1 MQNTIIRQQILK
13 IIGTQP
19 QLVEQANQMLA
30 AVEQDEDF
38 DLEGIDEFIAALE
51 STLTAP
57 ESYPQVLQMLIAEDL
72 VDDGDLPEQFDRGM
86 IISLLAALYTLESR
100 VQSKP
105 QGFSRGGLAEAAKEI
120 QSKGRD
126 GDTILAHINP
136 QEARLLKAAGGSGTI
151 NPETGLPEFK
161 KFKSVLK
168 KLIKVALP
176 IALAVFAPGIGTAI
190 GSAIGLTGTAAS
202 VAGSALLQGTIS
214 KATGGD
220 FLQGAIG
227 GAIGGG
233 LGGVAGSTA
242 NSALGLGLGATGQQ
256 ILGGAIGG
264 GLQGAATGGNIL
276 QGALGGALGSGLGN
290 LAGAG
295 LNETLGLGLG
305 DAGTRMLGSGLSG
318 AAMSSLSGGDA
329 LSGGLAGAL
338 GGFQTDNPFA
348 SALSGAAQSKLMG
361 GDVAQGAIQGG
372 FAGLANKYRE
382 EFKKP
387 EATGLASLTSSFLPG
402 YKTAEPG
409 KDQQYIPF
417 GPPQSMQG
425 FDPNTAGLMNMDVSA
440 SPGAAAQTMK
450 RFAPLPKGTF
460 NVAPANQVD
469 VFKKAGTAGTLGG
482 QAMNLPVYD
491 VGTGPSFVQRFIDQA
506 QSGGYMNPQ
515 WSTYRPGVQLMA
527 SGPPSV
533 LGVDGGATAYVPNIS
548 YPRAADS
555 VMLATNKQFTPQ
567 SAASVLSHELYHT
580 KQPAGTTAYQGSRSG
595 LQDFQQ
601 NLTNVLPHLQ
611 STYGYSGA
619 YDNMPLNKVPLN
631 ERMADLQSF
640 QFNQGIDF
648 AKDPVFQQKVL
659 KDPYARAAYN
669 ASTIERTTRLDP
681 RDLPPGVVT
690 SSDFGPGG
698 PPLMWNIQNKIK
710 NILPAPRRFAKGGLA
725 EVADMS
731 RPFVG
736 YRSAGR
742 RPESQQDRRAAADA
756 PLAALRGMVS
766 GALGAPGDIE
776 SLVRMLPGLNEQ
788 TVLPTSEDVRGRLPG
803 RSLESTPVGRAATE
817 LGTLGGGFYV
827 GPGSPLRAI
836 AGLPSAV
843 SRAGRDFAMAAGQP
857 TANVIKPKGGNWLAG
872 SVEGTLKNLKRP
884 DRMTGGRKDPSESLA
899 EMMAKYT
906 PESIEEL
913 PLELRGTVRTAIQ
926 ELEKKVALN
935 NWVDRN
941 LTNYVK
947 KEMATPED
955 PVRRLAEEGITHMPQ
970 GEIDFANQFM
980 PEQLAVK
987 RMMAGFDPGDAG
999 VSNAAKGWER
1009 ITDEMINVGTAGQH
1023 TRPLTPTEI
1032 RQGYK
1037 STVDDNPWL
1046 TKLDPST
1053 PVYYPENMDSMSRD
1067 LGFDHIL
1074 DVLREDLASGRIR
1087 PEQLNKVSMEQAVRR
1102 TYEYD
1107 QELAAKINAARAAQ
1121 REGLPVYKEY
1131 PEGYRWVE
1139 LNKPGAFASESEA
1152 MGHSVRGYEP
1162 PQGHPDWVEGSGGAG
1177 SLGYG
1182 HGGWEAI
1189 KSGKAKVYSLVDSK
1203 GSPHVTVEVGRPELK
1218 FGMTAG
1224 DIDPYRD
1231 RLREQFPGMN
1241 EEKLYYMA
1249 VDDFTKDQTAN
1260 IPPRITQIKGKG
1272 NARPKDEYLPF
1283 VQDFVKSGQWSDVG
1297 DIRNTGLVRRMDLP
1311 FNEKNLFPEGS
1322 DYITEQELRNL
1333 RNPNPAADDG
1343 GAVHM
1348 AAGGLAKLA
1357 KLVRAPA
1364 KSKEEISALAERLA
1378 PQVTGEYVRKDAKS
1392 AKTVADKTQK
1402 QFQREKTLSVD
1413 VRPTS
1418 AERIADLMDIERIKG
1433 NVMIG
1438 IPGDPT
1444 LTGKTLY
1451 SVGDVKLGSPSPQH
1465 GGPQYGLYN
1474 DEDKFWASGIGAARR
1489 VQNLAKE
1496 AGEQYDA
1503 NVAGNYIMMG
1513 PESINY
1519 AQHFADANLQAID
1532 LSKMTKKQV
1541 EQFNKLIRFGSPESG
1556 PRPFFPGIQDK
1567 EEAYLQMAMDPA
1579 LRKHFNALMQQPT
1592 VTETLNLPSGTDIRF
1607 AITEPSLRD
1616 LETGVTGFSMGRM
1629 RPEISAKDLELSLHP
1644 TYSHD
1649 IPGEFLGQSKYPMP
1663 YELSFPD
1670 TLKMIREDPKQA
1682 PHEFGSLKMVGPRQI
1697 IDQQMIDEIKS
1708 YEERMK
1714 ALTGKKAGGIV
1725 RGYAAGGM
1733 VSDANFPTDDFDP
1746 DRIDSIVAELHAMN
1760 VG

>member
-329 LSGGLAGAL
+329 LSGGLEGAL

-402 YKTAEPG
+402 YKTSKPG
-409 KDQQYIPF
+409 EDQQYIPF

-698 PPLMWNIQNKIK
+698 PPLMWTIENKIK
-710 NILPAPRRFAKGGLA
+710 NMLPAPRRFAKGGLA